1 MPSMTTDDSNE
12 IRADLLRLEG
22 KIDVVLGR
30 HEERLS
36 SLRKDVDD
44 LRDQMS
50 KRGNQAAAWVAVGVA
65 ALAVILDPI
74 LNSIVSKP

>member
-1 MPSMTTDDSNE
+1 MTPMPDESAE

-30 HEERLS
+30 HEERLET
-36 SLRKDVDD
+36 LRKDVDR
-44 LRDQMS
+44 LRDDLA
-50 KRGNQAAAWVAVGVA
+50 KRGNQAAAWVAVAVA

-74 LNSIVSKP
+74 LNTLVSKP